1 MADTTKESPADNE
14 LDPELVKLPRA
25 KTRIRPIMAMAIIG
39 ICLTIGLRLSSDLRF
54 SQQGEALQVTS
65 VGDLNAGHENQF
77 VEIRLRPDRPQALR
91 VVPSRATSGQ
101 VLMPVMGAAGA
112 MWVLLPPTPWT
123 ADHAT
128 NDVYRGRLSRLADMD
143 FHDALVAH
151 VASGTIALR
160 PIALEQVQTALS
172 KSLMEVSDVSGDHFT
187 VKATT
192 EVQIQEVATEMV
204 RVHAVSSDPYKDEA
218 SWVLAL
224 QNAGLLLE
232 ETSPIS
238 STPNSWT
245 FHVPAPDGLAAVSTK
260 LRDSKLFAAEATE
273 IRNTREGTWSE
284 LGLDGEDIVLGNP
297 VSGFHTEQVAV
308 ASAPLVASDAFLLDT
323 TEKPGTYWYVII
335 IVLGLAAI
343 ALLFAA
349 ALYQTLRRS

>member
-1 MADTTKESPADNE
+1 MADTNKSPADNE

-25 KTRIRPIMAMAIIG
+25 HTRIRPIMAMAIIG

-54 SQQGEALQVTS
+54 SQQNDVIQVAS
-65 VGDLNAGHENQF
+65 VGELSASHENRF
-77 VEIRLRPDRPQALR
+77 IEIPLHADHPQALR

-101 VLMPVMGAAGA
+101 VLVPVMGVAGK
-112 MWVLLPPTPWT
+112 MWILIPATPWT

-128 NDVYRGRLSRLADMD
+128 NNVYQGRLSRLADMD
-143 FHDALVAH
+143 FHDVLVAH
-151 VASGTIALR
+151 VGSGTIALR
-160 PIALEQVQTALS
+160 PIALDEVQTTLS
-172 KSLMEVSDVSGDHFT
+172 KSLMEVSDVSGDRFV

-192 EVQIQEVATEMV
+192 EVQIQEVATGLV
-204 RVHAVSSDPYKDEA
+204 RVHAVSSDPYQDEA

-245 FHVPAPDGLAAVSTK
+245 FHVPAPNGLAAVTAK
-260 LRDSKLFAAEATE
+260 LRVSRLFAAEATE

-284 LGLDGEDIVLGNP
+284 LALDGEDIVLGNL
-297 VSGFHTEQVAV
+297 VSGFRTERVAI
-308 ASAPLVASDAFLLDT
+308 ASAPLVATNAFLLDT
-323 TEKPGTYWYVII
+323 TEHPETYWYVII

-349 ALYQTLRRS
+349 ALYQTIRRK